1 MERSS
6 GAAPPRRSGAGPRH
20 KGADRELLAIEI
32 ERPGTGLTVL
42 ALAGELDLSTVPRL
56 EGRLLGEAE
65 EQGNVVVDLTLLT
78 FIDSS
83 GIGLLIKAHRAR
95 ENGAVLH
102 TVVAPGSQ
110 VERVFA
116 IAGIDSALPLFP
128 ERVAAIAALSTA
140 AAPKADRNG

>member
-1 MERSS
+1 VERSS
-6 GAAPPRRSGAGPRH
+6 GAAPPRRSRDGPRD

-32 ERPGTGLTVL
+32 ERPGDGLTVV
-42 ALAGELDLSTVPRL
+42 ALAGELDLSTIPRL
-56 EGRLLGEAE
+56 EGQLLSEAKG
-65 EQGNVVVDLTLLT
+65 QGNVVVDLTRLA

-116 IAGIDSALPLFP
+116 IAGIESALPLFL
-128 ERVAAIAALSTA
+128 ERAAAIAALRTA
-140 AAPKADRNG
+140 ATQG